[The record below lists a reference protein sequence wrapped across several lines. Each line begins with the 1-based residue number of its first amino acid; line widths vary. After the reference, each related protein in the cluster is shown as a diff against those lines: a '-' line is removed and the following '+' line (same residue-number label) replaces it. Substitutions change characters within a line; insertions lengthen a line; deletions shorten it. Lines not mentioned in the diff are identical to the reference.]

1 MSRKPLLGNIVRRNI
16 KSSPISSTTTTSTS
30 TTLSS
35 LKKIFTGHNCLFVS
49 PLLNHTLKIF
59 MQVFFVVTFLS
70 LFFFLYVVTVEKEI
84 FNDQINMVVD
94 ALYGNMENSADLVIP
109 QLVQTELKQEILD
122 YLNTVVF
129 SQQDYDDI
137 RKQNEEVI
145 NTTKTVVYTFAVT
158 LGACLF
164 VIYFLR
170 FCVDM
175 THHMIENLLALGAV
189 ALTEYL
195 FLNLVSRNYIAANPN
210 HVKLY
215 FAERVFAYSQQ
226 KM

>member
-1 MSRKPLLGNIVRRNI
+1 
-16 KSSPISSTTTTSTS
+16 
-30 TTLSS
+30 
-35 LKKIFTGHNCLFVS
+35 
-49 PLLNHTLKIF
+49 